1 MKAGSKPA
9 RESGATVAELPPA
22 EAERPQPNLDAAS
35 GNGGGDGH
43 AAEGGIDAGVP
54 GRARRAGRPERRVW
68 ATFCQAAERAG
79 NIGTTTMKKAQ
90 PKSARQIVEGRSAN
104 SPRSGVA
111 IFLPQ
116 AWLRHLRAKTRPLW
130 RGRTCSF
137 RSSVR

>member
-79 NIGTTTMKKAQ
+79 NISAASVEKAR
-90 PKSARQIVEGRSAN
+90 PDSAREIVEGRSAN
-104 SPRSGVA
+104 SPRSGS
-111 IFLPQ
+111 IFL
-116 AWLRHLRAKTRPLW
+116 
-130 RGRTCSF
+130 GRNNECGTCARKPAPCGGGGREF
-137 RSSVR
+137 VVSVR